1 MFQLMSPA
9 RGPTLTNDDLL
20 CDEGDLRLI
29 TRRVLDLLVAMP
41 ERHRFIRG
49 MVAWIG
55 GTQAPLVYGREPRVA
70 SSPRPWPPTAR
81 RCER

>member
-49 MVAWIG
+49 MVA
-55 GTQAPLVYGREPRVA
+55 
-70 SSPRPWPPTAR
+70 
-81 RCER
+81 